1 LNGTNDTANRF
12 SPQSDR
18 TEHPW
23 CNRRDFST
31 LAFNGR
37 NRIDE
42 ILDKML
48 TLIKEEGDCIVA
60 EDFHEQKILHDSLDI
75 LATEGGMFRKLKCSN
90 QQLTAL

>member
-1 LNGTNDTANRF
+1 MNGTNDTANRF

-23 CNRRDFST
+23 CNRRNFST
-31 LAFNGR
+31 LAFNER

-48 TLIKEEGDCIVA
+48 TLIKEWGDCIVG
-60 EDFHEQKILHDSLDI
+60 ILRLS
-75 LATEGGMFRKLKCSN
+75 FCSVEHGQN
-90 QQLTAL
+90 CFLEHYL